1 MKILEVIPFL
11 TQGGGQRFVVD
22 LCNELIEKNDITLVV
37 LMPLDKY
44 GDYLPELSKKV
55 KVISLN
61 KGLGKDWSL
70 FKRMADVVKAE
81 KPDIVHTHLRAIYY
95 LSLSIITNRKP
106 IYIHTVHNDAFIESG
121 ERLGLIMRKFFFKN
135 KLVIPIT
142 ISSTSKQSFK
152 ECYHMDSK
160 LIENGRPQYTP
171 NVDSIEKAKDE
182 LNKKRI
188 HKDST
193 IILNVARI
201 SKQKNQIALADAI
214 KLINEK
220 SRKKVEAFVL
230 GIVSDNDY
238 SKVLDSHITP
248 EFHCIGMRAN
258 PRDYMAATDAF
269 CLSSLFEGMPITLI
283 ECFSVGKIPICTPV
297 GGTVDMI
304 QDSKN
309 GLLTEGST
317 SEDILNGI
325 ERFLSMSQKE
335 KEEMEIKSKQSFKRY
350 SMTEC
355 ADKYNAFM
363 NQLIIEK

>member
-11 TQGGGQRFVVD
+11 SQGGGQRFVVD
-22 LCNELIEKNDITLVV
+22 LCNELIENNDITLVV

-44 GDYLPELSKKV
+44 GDYLPELSNKV
-55 KVISLN
+55 KVVSLN
-61 KGLGKDWSL
+61 KKLGKDLTL

-81 KPDIVHTHLRAIYY
+81 SPDIVHTHLRAIYY
-95 LSLSIITNRKP
+95 LSLSIMTNRKP

-121 ERLGLIMRKFFFKN
+121 ERIGLIMRKLFFKY

-142 ISSTSKQSFK
+142 ISSSSQQSFK

-160 LIENGRPQYTP
+160 LIENGRPLYTP
-171 NVDSIEKAKDE
+171 NVDLIKKAKDE

-201 SKQKNQIALADAI
+201 SKQKNQIALAEAI
-214 KLINEK
+214 KLINAKNE
-220 SRKKVEAFVL
+220 KKVEAFIL

-238 SKVLDSHITP
+238 SKALDGYITP
-248 EFHCIGMRAN
+248 EFHCLGMREN
-258 PRDYMAATDAF
+258 PRDYMAASDAF
-269 CLSSLFEGMPITLI
+269 CLSSIFEGMPITLI
-283 ECFSVGKIPICTPV
+283 ECFSVGKIPICNPV

-304 QDSKN
+304 KDNKN
-309 GLLTEGST
+309 GLLTEGTT
-317 SEDILNGI
+317 SKDIQNCLQ
-325 ERFLSMSQKE
+325 RFLSMSQKE
-335 KEEMEIKSKQSFKRY
+335 KEEMEKESKQSFGRY
-350 SMTEC
+350 SMSVC
-355 ADKYNAFM
+355 ADKYSAFM